1 VTRYLLAIAI
11 CILFSFGWLHYS
23 GSQTPVAST
32 FEALAQYKAAEEFY
46 QQATQL
52 NSSPD
57 YTEEKE
63 RELNAKA
70 LSAFKKASS
79 HRSLPDSLKFFSTFK
94 IGELEHYF
102 ENLQEALRSYLEA
115 MRIQPESR
123 LPDSVLFKPL
133 LYSGLIYYNQSNL
146 DSAIYS
152 FKEAEK
158 IQERYGNKLSEKE
171 RLYNV
176 FGVLY
181 YETGNYLQARNY
193 IEKALEVLPRDHP
206 YYKDLYINYQINL
219 GQISL
224 KLEDY
229 DRANRIYQQILP
241 LNINTQEILHNIGL
255 INLYLGSAKKALG
268 YFRQVK
274 FNSQKDIRLYTNTGN
289 AFLNL
294 EETDSALYYFQ
305 KALAVPVPLNNTT
318 SISVG
323 NTYKSLGDLYL
334 AKQQNFEAARYYQK
348 SITHFYPSFNDT
360 SIKANPQ
367 TFSGIFSYIN
377 LFHAITGKAD
387 AFNALYRATTNI
399 SWAIEELNAYR
410 SAFELVDY
418 VEKVY
423 DSDEARLFLNKIKY
437 VVHNKPIKAAFELH
451 LLTHDKKYLGNLY
464 YFDQKNKASVLS
476 FHQQRNSTATVNP
489 RILSLKR
496 DITRLSIKAATI
508 TDSTEFANINKD
520 IRDKEIELGRL
531 QEQAGREI
539 QWNERLPDIADIQ
552 KKILDKN
559 TALVS
564 YHIADSL
571 LYILLITDDEFRV
584 ERKKMPDK
592 FGNDLFS
599 LVTSLHVPEAAGS
612 NTSKWFSTLI
622 PALNEDISRLIIIPD
637 DELNYFPFESL
648 VDKEGKYLLS
658 KYAVQYQYA
667 TALLK
672 KDKFDYNSL
681 RQTSFAPFSNFSNDS
696 FDQLDV
702 SEEEIRDLPGKKYIG
717 ANATKA
723 QFIQDVSHT
732 GIFHLA
738 THASANDSTEKTAY
752 IAFYP
757 STADYLLFARE
768 IYSLD
773 LKKTRLV
780 ILSACETGSGELEK
794 GEGVMSLSR
803 AFAYAGCPNV
813 ITSLWKA
820 DDASTS
826 YIMKR
831 LHYHLAKGAPIDKA
845 LAEAKRD
852 YLADDKINP
861 RRKVPA
867 YWANLVFIGNYEPEP
882 NYLPL
887 ILLMS
892 AVVIVIALV
901 FLTKKTSA

>member
-1 VTRYLLAIAI
+1 MPSL
-11 CILFSFGWLHYS
+11 S
-23 GSQTPVAST
+23 
-32 FEALAQYKAAEEFY
+32 EALEYYKAADDHYE
-46 QQATQL
+46 QATRL

-57 YTEEKE
+57 YSEEKE
-63 RELNAKA
+63 AELNEKA
-70 LSAFKKASS
+70 LSAFRKAYDHSG
-79 HRSLPDSLKFFSTFK
+79 LPDSLRFFTAFK

-102 ENLQEALRSYLEA
+102 EKFNEALRAYQEA
-115 MRIQPESR
+115 IQLQLKTRIA
-123 LPDSVLFKPL
+123 DSVLFKPL

-158 IQERYGNKLSEKE
+158 IQFKYGNRLAEKE

-181 YETGNYLQARNY
+181 YETGNYIQAKNY
-193 IEKALEVLPRDHP
+193 IEKALEVLPADHP

-229 DRANRIYQQILP
+229 DRANDIYQRILP
-241 LNINTQEILHNIGL
+241 LNINTPEILHNIGL

-274 FNSQKDIRLYTNTGN
+274 FNGQKDIRLYTNTGN
-289 AFLNL
+289 AYLNL
-294 EETDSALYYFQ
+294 DEHDSALFYFE
-305 KALAVPVPLNNTT
+305 KALSVPVAVNNTA
-318 SISVG
+318 SISLG
-323 NTYKSLGDLYL
+323 DTYKSLGDLFL
-334 AKQQNFEAARYYQK
+334 AQQKNTEAAANYQR
-348 SITHFYPSFNDT
+348 SINHFYPSFTDT
-360 SIKANPQ
+360 NFRANPV

-377 LFHAITGKAD
+377 LFHAITGKAN
-387 AFNALYRATTNI
+387 AFNALYRSTGET
-399 SWAIEELNAYR
+399 SWAIEELNAYQ

-437 VVHNKPIKAAFELH
+437 LVHNKPIDAAFSLYS
-451 LLTHDKKYLGNLY
+451 LTKEKKYIERLY

-476 FHQQRNSTATVNP
+476 FHQQRNATGTGDP
-489 RILSLKR
+489 KIFSLKR
-496 DITRLSIKAATI
+496 DITRLSIKAGNTN
-508 TDSTEFANINKD
+508 DSTQLAGINKS

-531 QEQAGREI
+531 QEEAGREI
-539 QWNERLPDIADIQ
+539 EWSERLPEIKDLQ
-552 KKILDKN
+552 KQLLDKN
-559 TALVS
+559 TAIVS
-564 YHIADSL
+564 YHISDTVLYSMVITKDDLNVHRQL
-571 LYILLITDDEFRV
+571 LPDDFAGELSDLVNALHAQEQTITDNG
-584 ERKKMPDK
+584 KWH
-592 FGNDLFS
+592 DL
-599 LVTSLHVPEAAGS
+599 LVPQ
-612 NTSKWFSTLI
+612 F
-622 PALNEDISRLIIIPD
+622 PEDISRIIFIPD
-637 DELNYFPFESL
+637 DELNYLPFESL
-648 VDKEGKYLLS
+648 TDKEGRYLLT
-658 KYAVQYQYA
+658 KYSVQYQYA
-667 TALLK
+667 TPLLK
-672 KDKFDYNSL
+672 KENFNYNSL
-681 RQTSFAPFSNFSNDS
+681 IQTSFAPFSNFSNDV
-696 FDQLDV
+696 FQQLNV
-702 SEEEIRDLPGKKYIG
+702 SEEEIKGLPGRKYVG
-717 ANATKA
+717 ENATKE
-723 QFIQDVSHT
+723 QFIRDMATT

-738 THASANDSTEKTAY
+738 THASANDSTERSAY

-757 STADYLLFARE
+757 STADHLLYAKE

-831 LHYHLAKGAPIDKA
+831 LHHHLAKGAPIDKA
-845 LAEAKRD
+845 LVEAKRD
-852 YLADDKINP
+852 YLADSKINP
-861 RRKVPA
+861 RRKAPA
-867 YWANLVFIGNYEPEP
+867 YWANLVFIGNYESEP

-887 ILLMS
+887 IIIMS

>member
-1 VTRYLLAIAI
+1 MTRYLNISI
-11 CILFSFGWLHYS
+11 CILFSFGLLCS
-23 GSQTPVAST
+23 VSQTQVASP
-32 FEALAQYKAAEEFY
+32 FKALAEYQAADAFY
-46 QQATQL
+46 RQATDL
-52 NSSPD
+52 NNSPD
-57 YTEEKE
+57 YSEEKE
-63 RELNAKA
+63 EELNRKA
-70 LSAFKKASS
+70 LAGFRKANAHS
-79 HRSLPDSLKFFSTFK
+79 SLPDSLRFFTAFK

-102 ENLQEALRSYLEA
+102 ENHQEALAYYREA
-115 MRIQPESR
+115 ISLQPESR

-133 LYSGLIYYNQSNL
+133 LYSGLIYYNQSHL

-152 FKEAEK
+152 FKQAEQ
-158 IQERYGNKLSEKE
+158 IQLQYGNILAEKE

-193 IEKALEVLPRDHP
+193 IEKALEILPPEHP

-241 LNINTQEILHNIGL
+241 LNINTAEILHNMGL
-255 INLYLGSAKKALG
+255 INLYLGSARKALE

-274 FNSQKDIRLYTNTGN
+274 FNNQKDIRLYTNTGN

-294 EETDSALYYFQ
+294 DQHDSALLYFQ
-305 KALAVPVPLNNTT
+305 KALNVPVALTNTT
-318 SISVG
+318 SISIG
-323 NTYKSLGDLYL
+323 STYKSLGDLYL
-334 AKQQNFEAARYYQK
+334 AQQKNAEAAGYYQQ
-348 SITHFYPSFNDT
+348 SINHFYPAFTEKNV
-360 SIKANPQ
+360 KANPD

-377 LFHAITGKAD
+377 LFHAITGKAN
-387 AFNALYRATTNI
+387 AFNALYRSTGKIEWAT
-399 SWAIEELNAYR
+399 EELKAYQ

-418 VEKVY
+418 VEKMY

-437 VVHNKPIKAAFELH
+437 LVHNKPIEAAYELH
-451 LLTHDKKYLGNLY
+451 LQTGDKKYIEDLY

-476 FHQQRNSTATVNP
+476 FHQQRNSSGSINP
-489 RILSLKR
+489 RILSMKR
-496 DITRLSIKAATI
+496 DITRLSIKAGNSN
-508 TDSTEFANINKD
+508 DSTELASINKN

-531 QEQAGREI
+531 QEEAGREI
-539 QWNERLPDIADIQ
+539 QWSERLPVISDIRN
-552 KKILDKN
+552 KLLDKN
-559 TALVS
+559 TALLS
-564 YHIADSL
+564 YHVSDSVV
-571 LYILLITDDEFRV
+571 YTLLITDKELKV
-584 ERKKMPDK
+584 ERKRMPDD
-592 FGNDLFS
+592 FATSLS
-599 LVTSLHVPEAAGS
+599 QLVTALHGEGKILEDSGS
-612 NTSKWFSTLI
+612 WYKLLI
-622 PALNEDISRLIIIPD
+622 PEMEENISRLIIIPD
-637 DELNYFPFESL
+637 DELNYLPFESL
-648 VDKEGKYLLS
+648 VDDKSDYLLS

-667 TALLK
+667 TTLLK
-672 KDKFDYNSL
+672 KDEFEYNSL
-681 RQTSFAPFSNFSNDS
+681 VQTSFAPFSSFGNENFP
-696 FDQLDV
+696 QLDF
-702 SEEEIRDLPGKKYIG
+702 SEEEIRDLPGKKYIDKT
-717 ANATKA
+717 ASRE
-723 QFIQDVSHT
+723 QFIQAVSAT

-738 THASANDSTEKTAY
+738 THASASDSSENSAY

-757 STADYLLFARE
+757 SSPDHLLLARE

-773 LKKTRLV
+773 LNKTKLV
-780 ILSACETGSGELEK
+780 ILSACETGTGELEK

-831 LHYHLAKGAPIDKA
+831 LHHHLAEGAPIDKA

-852 YLADDKINP
+852 YLADGKINP

-867 YWANLVFIGNYEPEP
+867 YWANLVFLGNYEPEP

-887 ILLMS
+887 ILIMS
-892 AVVIVIALV
+892 AVVIIVVIV
-901 FLTKKTSA
+901 FLAKKTSA